1 MRKGTPVAI
10 AGLCGAFIAAVPCL
24 SAQDRSRDDMIG
36 SPLAQPAVRNAPF
49 IADATTV
56 VKQTLRDG
64 TRVDQTVTAR
74 YYRDSAGRVRIEQV
88 VPSASGRTLLI
99 LLAPDPTS
107 RAGHIVEPSTRTF
120 SQRSREIAALVFNG
134 RTGFALP
141 MAPNRFLLF
150 RPEDWRTAG
159 FDHPVTYS
167 VTPQPLASRDIA
179 GIRSMGR
186 RTTMTVA
193 AGENGNAE
201 PIDII
206 GEQWESSEL
215 GTLIYSRYSNPETG
229 LFEYRLT
236 NISRVEPQPELFV
249 VPTDYVERNTTADDP
264 AMTLELW
271 PRTPAA
277 RNWGRRTAAVN

>member
-1 MRKGTPVAI
+1 MRKGTPVVT
-10 AGLCGAFIAAVPCL
+10 AGLCAAFVAAMPYL
-24 SAQDRSRDDMIG
+24 SAQERSRDDMMG
-36 SPLAQPAVRNAPF
+36 SPLARPAVLDAPF
-49 IADATTV
+49 IADATTL

-74 YYRDSAGRVRIEQV
+74 YYRDSAGRVRVEQI
-88 VPSASGRTLLI
+88 VPSANGRAMFILI
-99 LLAPDPTS
+99 APDPTS
-107 RAGHIVEPSTRTF
+107 RSVYTLEPSTRTYY
-120 SQRSREIAALVFNG
+120 SSSRDIAALVFNG

-167 VTPQPLASRDIA
+167 VTGLELLGSRLVA
-179 GIRSMGR
+179 GVRSMGR
-186 RTTMTVA
+186 RTTMTIA
-193 AGENGNAE
+193 AGENSNAE

-215 GTLIYSRYSNPETG
+215 GTLLYSRYSNPETG

-249 VPTDYVERNTTADDP
+249 VPTDYVQRNTTADDP
-264 AMTLELW
+264 AMTLEFW
-271 PRTPAA
+271 PRTPAP
-277 RNWGRRTAAVN
+277 NWGRRTAAVN